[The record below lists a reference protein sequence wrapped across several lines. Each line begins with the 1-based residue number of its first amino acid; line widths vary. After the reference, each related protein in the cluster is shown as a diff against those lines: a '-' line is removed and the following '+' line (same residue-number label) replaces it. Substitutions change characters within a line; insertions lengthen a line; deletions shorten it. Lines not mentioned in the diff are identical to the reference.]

1 MFNIYVLSV
10 NMISPTAT
18 QPDPAKLSALE
29 KEKLEKVA
37 TWRKSSSAYAQ
48 EHGTRP
54 ATIGHVLSSNP
65 LALLAW

>member
-1 MFNIYVLSV
+1 MVGRTQS
-10 NMISPTAT
+10 
-18 QPDPAKLSALE
+18 QPDPTKLDASEKDALAAV
-29 KEKLEKVA
+29 LE
-37 TWRKSSSAYAQ
+37 WRKTGFAYAN